1 MLSLV
6 QLLGT
11 DDDHPAKNE
20 KEANKEE
27 KKKSD
32 VIDDGM

>member
-1 MLSLV
+1 V

-11 DDDHPAKNE
+11 DDNHPTKNE

-27 KKKSD
+27 KKKSV